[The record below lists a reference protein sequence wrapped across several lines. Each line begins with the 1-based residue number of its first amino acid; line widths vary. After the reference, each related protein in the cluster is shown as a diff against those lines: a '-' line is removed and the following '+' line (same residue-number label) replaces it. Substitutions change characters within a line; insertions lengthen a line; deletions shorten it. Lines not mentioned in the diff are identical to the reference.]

1 MPWISLPTLWEE
13 HFADFGQVREI
24 KFLFW
29 PPENE
34 ILFKIDDLWK
44 IIPRNV
50 SKIYE
55 SRNWLSCMVV
65 ESLVNMEK
73 SVNKIQVREN
83 LEKSGNF
90 TEKNKSWNDTLL
102 LEKTFL
108 YKHPSSIP
116 KTQNCRVKRSR
127 NFWKFVWKWR
137 GKHTC
142 LVWTTRQHQLYHS
155 YYNDVI
161 RSRYDVKIWCH
172 FSVKMLEFLWNFV
185 DLPCSDYLHQTLR
198 VFMEML
204 VIYRNTAI

>member
-1 MPWISLPTLWEE
+1 MTFLYFLVLTRACWITSRKLLSDLCLVIIGTRRFCSYLWSLSSTPIVLFNSIFMPWISLPTQWEE

-55 SRNWLSCMVV
+55 LRNWPSCMVV

-102 LEKTFL
+102 LEKTFF
-108 YKHPSSIP
+108 YI
-116 KTQNCRVKRSR
+116 
-127 NFWKFVWKWR
+127 
-137 GKHTC
+137 
-142 LVWTTRQHQLYHS
+142 
-155 YYNDVI
+155 
-161 RSRYDVKIWCH
+161 
-172 FSVKMLEFLWNFV
+172 
-185 DLPCSDYLHQTLR
+185 
-198 VFMEML
+198 
-204 VIYRNTAI
+204 